1 MSNIIQIKRS
11 TSSASPGSLAN
22 GELAFT
28 SLVDVLY
35 IGSPNGS
42 VVAIGGART
51 PGVLTANQ
59 ALVANSSSS
68 IDEIRTANLVPT
80 KIYANG
86 AFGTTGQTLTSNS
99 SGGVYWTTPDPS
111 VAGSD
116 TQIQFNDNGSLA
128 GDSGLTYNKS
138 TDTLTVANNVNA
150 LSFSVGTS
158 VISNSTGVFTTGTV
172 NSAVLSVG
180 TNFIANATQV
190 TIASGVGVSANGSVG
205 SSGQVLASN
214 GSSIYW
220 TNAGGS
226 GTVTSVDSGSGLTGG
241 PITGSGTLSV
251 LANSGII
258 ANSSGLFVDGANGIS
273 VTTDGVNVLTGTD
286 GGLLANSSGLF
297 VTAGSGLLTNATGLH
312 VGTGNGIS
320 VATDSISVN
329 AGSTLVV
336 NTSGVHVNPTLSL
349 TDLTLSG
356 NLVVNGTTTTVNTEN
371 LSVNDSIIELAR
383 NNTANTLDIGFYG
396 QYSDDAGSTLRYT
409 GIAWDASARVFELFA
424 NTTTEPS
431 STIDTGA
438 VGYTRAILKSFID
451 TGALVS
457 NTSAVNITANST
469 ISVALVANTLSLT
482 TALPGTSGGT
492 GKATMTNNA
501 ILVGNSTNGYNELTL
516 GTSGYV
522 LQSNGTAL
530 VYDVLDGGTF

>member
-1 MSNIIQIKRS
+1 MSNLIQIKRS
-11 TSSASPGSLAN
+11 TSSASPETLAN
-22 GELAFT
+22 GEFAYT

-59 ALVANSSSS
+59 ALVANSTGS

-86 AFGTTGQTLTSNS
+86 SFG
-99 SGGVYWTTPDPS
+99 SGGN
-111 VAGSD
+111 
-116 TQIQFNDNGSLA
+116 I
-128 GDSGLTYNKS
+128 
-138 TDTLTVANNVNA
+138 
-150 LSFSVGTS
+150 
-158 VISNSTGVFTTGTV
+158 
-172 NSAVLSVG
+172 
-180 TNFIANATQV
+180 
-190 TIASGVGVSANGSVG
+190 
-205 SSGQVLASN
+205 LASN
-214 GSSIYW
+214 GSGIYW
-220 TNAGGS
+220 ANAVVQA
-226 GTVTSVDSGSGLTGG
+226 VTSVDSGSGLTGG
-241 PITGSGTLSV
+241 PITGTGTLSV

-273 VTTDGVNVLTGTD
+273 VTTDGVNVLAGTD
-286 GGLLANSSGLF
+286 SALVSNSSGLF
-297 VTAGSGLLTNATGLH
+297 ITAGSGLVTNATGLH

-320 VATDSISVN
+320 VDSDSIQVN

-383 NNTANTLDIGFYG
+383 NNTANTLDIGWYG
-396 QYSDDAGSTLRYT
+396 QYSDNGGSTLRYT
-409 GIAWDASARVFELFA
+409 GLAWDASARVFELFA
-424 NTTTEPS
+424 NTTAEPTT
-431 STIDTGA
+431 TIDTGA
-438 VGYTRAILKSFID
+438 VGYIRATLKAFVD
-451 TGALVS
+451 TGAFIANS
-457 NTSAVNITANST
+457 SAVNITANST
-469 ISVALVANTLSLT
+469 VSVALVANTLSLT

-492 GKATMTNNA
+492 GKSTMTNNA
-501 ILVGNSTNGYNELTL
+501 ILVGNSTNGYTELTL
-516 GTSGYV
+516 GVSGYV
-522 LQSNGTAL
+522 LQSNGSAL

>member
-59 ALVANSSSS
+59 ALVANSTGS
-68 IDEIRTANLVPT
+68 INEIRTANLVAT

-86 AFGTTGQTLTSNS
+86 SFG
-99 SGGVYWTTPDPS
+99 SGGD
-111 VAGSD
+111 
-116 TQIQFNDNGSLA
+116 I
-128 GDSGLTYNKS
+128 
-138 TDTLTVANNVNA
+138 
-150 LSFSVGTS
+150 
-158 VISNSTGVFTTGTV
+158 
-172 NSAVLSVG
+172 
-180 TNFIANATQV
+180 
-190 TIASGVGVSANGSVG
+190 
-205 SSGQVLASN
+205 LASN
-214 GSSIYW
+214 GTAIYW
-220 TNAGGS
+220 TSAGGG

-241 PITGSGTLSV
+241 PITGTGTLSV

-258 ANSSGLFVDGANGIS
+258 ANSTGLFVDGANGIS
-273 VTTDGVNVLTGTD
+273 VTTDGVNVLAGTD
-286 GGLLANSSGLF
+286 SALVSNSSGLF
-297 VTAGSGLLTNATGLH
+297 ITAGSGLVTNATGLH

-320 VATDSISVN
+320 VDSDSIQVN

-396 QYSDDAGSTLRYT
+396 QYSDNGGSTLRYT
-409 GIAWDASARVFELFA
+409 GLAWDASTRVFELFA
-424 NTTTEPS
+424 NTTVEPTT
-431 STIDTGA
+431 TIDTEA
-438 VGYTRAILKSFID
+438 VGYIRSTLKAFVD
-451 TGALVS
+451 TGAFIANS
-457 NTSAVNITANST
+457 SAVNITANST
-469 ISVALVANTLSLT
+469 VSVALTANTLSLT

-501 ILVGNSTNGYNELTL
+501 ILVGNSTNGYTELAL

-522 LQSNGTAL
+522 LQSNGSAL